1 MNPITDLV
9 QAAAKLLSKPI
20 GGFKSQNKF
29 QQEKCKKVS
38 IIFGENNYKIY
49 IYYVI

>member
-1 MNPITDLV
+1 MDFLVALLLCKKKVSVESMNPITDLV

-29 QQEKCKKVS
+29 
-38 IIFGENNYKIY
+38 
-49 IYYVI
+49 